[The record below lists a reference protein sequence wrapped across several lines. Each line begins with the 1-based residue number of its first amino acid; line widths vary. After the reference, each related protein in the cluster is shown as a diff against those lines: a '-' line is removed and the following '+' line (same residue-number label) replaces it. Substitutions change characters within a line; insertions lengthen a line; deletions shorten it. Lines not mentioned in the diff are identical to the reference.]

1 MNERL
6 FAVRGAVQVMSDEP
20 SRIVD
25 AVARLYESILH
36 ANEFIHEKEIVDI
49 MFTVTDDL
57 RSINPATA
65 LRKNRSSFSIPLFCM
80 QEPNIDGMSKNMI
93 RILIHAYGPIDTVVR
108 PQYLD
113 GAASL
118 RPDLTFR
125 S

>member
-20 SRIVD
+20 SRFVD